1 MSTTTTRMALATCL
15 AGVCLAGSVLTGCS
29 SSSGPAETQDAGG
42 KDAPSG
48 SDAKSSGGAPLC
60 TSSGK
65 NAYETYGMAAF
76 LTVDAAIFTNV
87 GTELNKNGPK
97 NLGDSFSLIGKG
109 QPASTKDDAAVF
121 QAKLGAFL
129 VAAYGGPSSIMVDGT
144 SYSGNIDLVTAHTGL
159 KITSDQYSYFVMS
172 IVVPALTGSGVKSE
186 DVMSCFA
193 PVVLASA
200 VEDAVV
206 GH

>member
-1 MSTTTTRMALATCL
+1 MSTTTTRIALATCL

-29 SSSGPAETQDAGG
+29 SSSGPAVTQDGGG
-42 KDAPSG
+42 KDAP
-48 SDAKSSGGAPLC
+48 SGGAPLC

-65 NAYETYGMAAF
+65 NAFATYGMAAF
-76 LTVDAAIFTNV
+76 LTVDAAIFANV

-109 QPASTKDDAAVF
+109 KPASTTDDATVF

-129 VAAYGGPSSIMVDGT
+129 VAAYGGPSSIEVGGT
-144 SYSGNIDLVTAHTGL
+144 TYSGNIDLVTAHTGL
-159 KITSDQYSYFVMS
+159 NITSDQYTYFVMS

-193 PVVLASA
+193 PVLLASA
-200 VEDAVV
+200 VEDSVV